1 MKSKKELIH
10 DLNDLL
16 ERNFDAIQ
24 GYKDAARN
32 VTNEELKSFFI
43 SQAKERLKL
52 SEEIKV
58 EIRLLG
64 GIPVKEGSLLGIFH
78 RSWMNF
84 KTSLNH
90 DNEKEV
96 CEACITGEQKAVRE
110 YDLLLQQKDLWSDR
124 LIQEL
129 QLHKTVTQKAIDDLE
144 ELKEKF

>member
-1 MKSKKELIH
+1 MKPKKELVH

-16 ERNFDAIQ
+16 ERNYDAIQ

-32 VTNEELKSFFI
+32 VTNEELKRFFI
-43 SQAKERLKL
+43 NQAKERLKL
-52 SEEIKV
+52 AEEVKV

-64 GIPVKEGSLLGIFH
+64 GNPVKEGSLLGIFH

-96 CEACITGEQKAVRE
+96 CQACITGEEKAVRE
-110 YDLLLQQKDLWSDR
+110 YDQLIGQTGVWSDR
-124 LIQEL
+124 LMLEL
-129 QLHKTVTQKAIDDLE
+129 QSHKAVTLQAIRDLE
-144 ELKEKF
+144 SLKEKF

>member
-1 MKSKKELIH
+1 MKPKKELVH

-16 ERNFDAIQ
+16 ERNYDAIQ

-32 VTNEELKSFFI
+32 VTNEELKRFFI
-43 SQAKERLKL
+43 NQAKERLKL
-52 SEEIKV
+52 SEEVKV

-64 GIPVKEGSLLGIFH
+64 GNPVKEGSLLGIFH

-96 CEACITGEQKAVRE
+96 CQACITGEEKAVRE
-110 YDLLLQQKDLWSDR
+110 YDQLLDQKGAWSDR
-124 LIQEL
+124 LKLEL
-129 QLHKTVTQKAIDDLE
+129 QGHRSTTLQAIRDLE
-144 ELKEKF
+144 SLKEKF